1 IEVIEVAEKLIEAV
15 RGRKMLVTVAEV
27 VLAELAGGLTVC
39 LKNVCDAG
47 IMRPETKF
55 CTRQTD
61 LGEAGANRRLS
72 GDESSRPA
80 VQPCWPYQSVKT
92 APSLPIRR

>member
-1 IEVIEVAEKLIEAV
+1 VIEVAEELVETV
-15 RGRKMLVTVAEV
+15 RSRQMLVAIAEV
-27 VLAELAGGLTVC
+27 VLAELAGGITVC

-72 GDESSRPA
+72 GDESSAASGAALLAIPVSKNGA
-80 VQPCWPYQSVKT
+80 
-92 APSLPIRR
+92 AP